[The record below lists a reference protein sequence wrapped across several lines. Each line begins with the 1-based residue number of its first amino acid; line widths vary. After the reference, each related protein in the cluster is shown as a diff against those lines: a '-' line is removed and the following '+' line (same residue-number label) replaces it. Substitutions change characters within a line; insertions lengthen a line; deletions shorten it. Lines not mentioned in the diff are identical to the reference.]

1 MVEMAWFEAFCKYV
15 GLKEETKQEDTDENN
30 QIPDEIA
37 NERLLNVKEPVLCS
51 DDPKYDGWL
60 NRNLKD
66 NLRENQDFVIVN
78 QEIWNF
84 LFENFGGL
92 EIRRYGT
99 LISGDDTIIE
109 INLQKI
115 YIFDIPKDTGQ

>member
-1 MVEMAWFEAFCKYV
+1 MLHTFKTMWEAYEEEKMCIWDGEAYFLVEMGWFEGFCKYV

-30 QIPDEIA
+30 QIPDEIS
-37 NERLLNVKEPVLCS
+37 NEKLLNVKEPVICS

-78 QEIWNF
+78 
-84 LFENFGGL
+84 
-92 EIRRYGT
+92 
-99 LISGDDTIIE
+99 
-109 INLQKI
+109 
-115 YIFDIPKDTGQ
+115 